1 MVTLITTVGSGQ
13 KPRLLWL
20 DIEHPGSDLAGE
32 TAAAMATAAIAF
44 RPYSSSYS
52 DLLLVHAKQLFWF
65 ADRFRGLFTNSIPSA
80 KEFYTSS
87 CYSDELLWAASW
99 LFRATKDGSYLKYVV
114 DNAASMGGTGWA
126 VKEFSWDIYVLLNPK
141 MDIGQNNEFLESLKL
156 LISGDRCEG
165 RFVYDRK
172 VSKKQSEKKAAT
184 FSVSPGVAENENSKN
199 HLQTLLL
206 RAGHQPPTYKTTQ
219 LKNNKFRS
227 TVIFNGL
234 DFVGE
239 ACLGKRLAEKSAA
252 AQALEWY
259 TINNWGPFARQHGI
273 QEQIRVSCRRIYYHH
288 SVIQS
293 SYTSDMD
300 TNCKANGSN
309 KEYGGYMQPGYVSGW
324 MYVSEQGQ
332 YCGPYI
338 QEQLFEGLSTNY
350 LPEDL
355 PVYPILHG
363 NLGNPVPLKYFQQFP
378 DHVATGFVHL
388 GASAVSFKDTNH
400 HGDMD
405 SKSTEA
411 VSISLQQIPES
422 EAASLFRSMSSEE
435 LCWFFEDEQG
445 KKHGPHS
452 LMELHSW
459 LHYGY
464 LKGSLMVYHSES
476 KVIPSNLQAVI
487 SSWLASGFQSVSEAN
502 NKCNETAYFTEFIHN
517 VSEEVCSQLHSGIM
531 RATRKVMLDEII
543 SHVITESV
551 AAKKA
556 EKHLKPVES
565 KQMVET
571 CPLDGIMELEE
582 RSGTGVGSQTVH
594 KQTSPSKPVEPSG
607 SKKTVESLEKAYI
620 DFSRKLFDSCM
631 QVIWNA
637 VIYDSVA
644 DQISVWRNGKMW
656 SSHNTVVELTE
667 RLPELSPGIPVEDLE
682 QESLFSKNDYPPGF
696 EVSVM
701 HEEVA
706 PKGDCYRDDDL
717 KHIVECVE
725 SDIHLSASMSLV
737 QYIENLVD
745 EEARRVIK
753 AKRKV
758 PMKVVTVHPRVQQ
771 SHTNRFDV
779 SHSSSQTKPYR
790 QNIPVP
796 RMPSSNWF
804 ANAFMRVYAHEDV
817 VQTKYNLQ
825 SIVSK
830 ENSRTIV
837 PQACLFRSSRA
848 MPFIP
853 KTGIYV
859 VLAACRQK
867 LHELV
872 LKQWLSICLK
882 DAINKHSKLDHSS
895 KKHNN
900 LDTNV
905 GGGSKRRK
913 KAIEFHS
920 AFDRYRE
927 QSRSGCQSQ
936 SSGPI
941 EPFFGNGSYTY
952 FRTRKSKKRKF
963 VSLTGQLKAGQ
974 LVETSRRPDLLTEHE
989 AAEKLV
995 GYGNIVELK
1004 YHAAKQFINSNFH
1017 GVQSSSNSMTCQKSV
1032 KLSTVRQ
1039 ASSKDIDPDFTVNAY
1054 DRGSQEGPTGNLNVA
1069 KSLKAKKVK
1078 RKNCVDDTPELVAIG
1093 GVKKIKNSM
1102 SKKSKTGPISFGCAR
1117 CSIGGWQWRKWSLHA
1132 SPAERARFRGTH
1144 IINAE
1149 KYTTSGPEANSYSHL
1164 SNVKGLS
1171 ARTNRVKLRS
1181 LLAAAD
1187 GSDLLKATQ
1196 LKARKKRLRFQRSK
1210 IHDWGL
1216 VALEP
1221 IEAEDFVIEYVGELI
1236 RLRISDIRERHYEK
1250 MGIGSSY
1257 LFRLDDGYVVDATKR
1272 GGIARFINHSCEPNC
1287 YTKVISV
1294 DGQKKIFIYAKRHI
1308 VSGEEITYNYKFP
1321 LEEKK
1326 IPCNCGSRRVHQL
1339 LMDAVDP

>member
-1 MVTLITTVGSGQ
+1 
-13 KPRLLWL
+13 
-20 DIEHPGSDLAGE
+20 
-32 TAAAMATAAIAF
+32 
-44 RPYSSSYS
+44 
-52 DLLLVHAKQLFWF
+52 
-65 ADRFRGLFTNSIPSA
+65 
-80 KEFYTSS
+80 
-87 CYSDELLWAASW
+87 
-99 LFRATKDGSYLKYVV
+99 
-114 DNAASMGGTGWA
+114 
-126 VKEFSWDIYVLLNPK
+126 
-141 MDIGQNNEFLESLKL
+141 
-156 LISGDRCEG
+156 
-165 RFVYDRK
+165 
-172 VSKKQSEKKAAT
+172 
-184 FSVSPGVAENENSKN
+184 
-199 HLQTLLL
+199 
-206 RAGHQPPTYKTTQ
+206 
-219 LKNNKFRS
+219 
-227 TVIFNGL
+227 
-234 DFVGE
+234 
-239 ACLGKRLAEKSAA
+239 
-252 AQALEWY
+252 
-259 TINNWGPFARQHGI
+259 
-273 QEQIRVSCRRIYYHH
+273 
-288 SVIQS
+288 
-293 SYTSDMD
+293 MD

-350 LPEDL
+350 LPEEL

-411 VSISLQQIPES
+411 VSISLQQIPKS
-422 EAASLFRSMSSEE
+422 EAASSFPSMSSEE
-435 LCWFFEDEQG
+435 SCWFFEDEQG

-571 CPLDGIMELEE
+571 CSLDGITELEE
-582 RSGTGVGSQTVH
+582 CSGTGVGSQTVH

-644 DQISVWRNGKMW
+644 DQISVWRNVKMW
-656 SSHNTVVELTE
+656 SSHSTVVELTE
-667 RLPELSPGIPVEDLE
+667 RLPELSEGIPVEDLE

-737 QYIENLVD
+737 KYIENLVD

-758 PMKVVTVHPRVQQ
+758 QTKVVTVDSRVQQ

-779 SHSSSQTKPYR
+779 FHSSSQKKPYR
-790 QNIPVP
+790 QNISVP

-848 MPFIP
+848 MSFIP
-853 KTGIYV
+853 KIGIYV

-882 DAINKHSKLDHSS
+882 DAISKHSKLDHSS

-1069 KSLKAKKVK
+1069 KCMWMPPFICKSLLVLEVANLAHFTSIGSIQLIMSADIQILDTFSVFDIPVYHLAWLVKALPLVMIYSALKAKKVK
-1078 RKNCVDDTPELVAIG
+1078 RKNYVDDTPELVAIG